1 MTSLTLFVALTYAD
15 AEHWPALV
23 RRAREL
29 GAAAAVLQGEG
40 PSLADRLSRLSGEGV
55 TAVHLVGVTFG
66 AHGVPA
72 SWIGRV
78 ARWWLAVGEREMTVL
93 FSPDAVRGLPS
104 ALPSADGLRPLVPR
118 EGGLTNPTWQD
129 APPVRCHLL
138 VCRGPRCTA
147 KGAERVI
154 DALGAELYARGMLD
168 DEVLLTQTGCLFP
181 CNRAPVVAV
190 QPDMV
195 WHGPLRAEDV
205 PAFVD
210 ELVSG
215 ERTLRALTTGPG
227 EPAARPGIP

>member
-1 MTSLTLFVALTYAD
+1 MTPLTLFVALTFAD
-15 AEHWPALV
+15 ADHWPALV

-29 GAAAAVLQGEG
+29 GADAAVLQGEG
-40 PSLADRLSRLSGEGV
+40 PALVDRLARLDAEGV
-55 TAVHLVGVTFG
+55 SRVHLVGVTFG
-66 AHGVPA
+66 ENGVPA

-78 ARWWLAVGEREMTVL
+78 ARWWLAVGNSDVTVL
-93 FSPDAVRGLPS
+93 FTPDAVRGLPVE
-104 ALPSADGLRPLVPR
+104 LPPAEGLRPLRPR
-118 EGGLTNPTWQD
+118 EGGLTSPTWEE

-195 WHGPLRAEDV
+195 WHGPLRVEEV

-210 ELVSG
+210 DLAAG
-215 ERTLRALTTGPG
+215 ERAVRARTTSPG
-227 EPAARPGIP
+227 